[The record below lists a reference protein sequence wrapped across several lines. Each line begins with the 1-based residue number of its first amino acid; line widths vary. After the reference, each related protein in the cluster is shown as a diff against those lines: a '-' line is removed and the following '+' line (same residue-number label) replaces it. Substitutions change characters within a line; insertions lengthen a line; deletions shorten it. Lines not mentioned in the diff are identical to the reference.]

1 MAKSL
6 QEIREEARKIL
17 KGDCNVC
24 PVCDGERCPAGI
36 PGIGG
41 VGAYFYLRQTLK
53 EPGKKKYVMVY

>member
-1 MAKSL
+1 MGIMAKSL

-41 VGAYFYLRQTLK
+41 VGAYFYLRQTLQL
-53 EPGKKKYVMVY
+53 